1 MAKVTIIGIVLVQL
15 ALLFYTLF
23 YIVENKKQKT
33 TNMVLILITL
43 AVLFDIGATTCMMIG
58 TTRTYFTF
66 HGIIGYIGLLLML
79 VDAILLWKHKIKQG
93 AEVLISKQ
101 LRSYSKYAYYW
112 WLVAFFTG
120 VAVSIF
126 RH

>member
-1 MAKVTIIGIVLVQL
+1 MAKITVIGIVLVQL

-23 YIVENKKQKT
+23 YVVENKKQRT
-33 TNMVLILITL
+33 TNLVLVLITI

-79 VDAILLWKHKIKQG
+79 TDAILLWRHKIQQG

-126 RH
+126 RQ

>member
-1 MAKVTIIGIVLVQL
+1 MAKITVIGIVLVQL

-23 YIVENKKQKT
+23 YVVENKKQRT
-33 TNMVLILITL
+33 TNLVLILITI

-79 VDAILLWKHKIKQG
+79 TDAILLWRHKIQQG